1 MELQT
6 NSGQKVKLRIDIAT
20 RTRIDALG
28 APMLPC
34 LKRGANVSSAIFDVT
49 SLKNWLCHAY
59 GYIYFLEARLT
70 SCMDGAVNISNCS
83 AVSFI
88 V

>member
-34 LKRGANVSSAIFDVT
+34 LKRGANVSSAIFDVI
-49 SLKNWLCHAY
+49 SLKNWLCMLLDTYISWRHAY
-59 GYIYFLEARLT
+59 PAAWMVL
-70 SCMDGAVNISNCS
+70 
-83 AVSFI
+83 
-88 V
+88 